1 MYTKQLLKGN
11 WPKMHKHNFAEITIL
26 HGGSF
31 LQRVKTEKIYI
42 KNRKKI
48 KHKLIKKQKEKKATD
63 QR

>member
-31 LQRVKTEKIYI
+31 LHKS
-42 KNRKKI
+42 KNRKNI
-48 KHKLIKKQKEKKATD
+48 YKKQKKNKT
-63 QR
+63 